1 MISIIITAYNVEK
14 TIEKAI
20 NSCINQT
27 YKDLEIIVVEDCSTD
42 STKDIIKSI
51 NDPRIVLLENQ
62 TNQGAGMSRRIGTK
76 AARGEFTGFLDG
88 DDWLDSKFIQT
99 LYNTAK

>member
-27 YKDLEIIVVEDCSTD
+27 YKDLEIIVVED
-42 STKDIIKSI
+42 
-51 NDPRIVLLENQ
+51 
-62 TNQGAGMSRRIGTK
+62 
-76 AARGEFTGFLDG
+76 
-88 DDWLDSKFIQT
+88 
-99 LYNTAK
+99 